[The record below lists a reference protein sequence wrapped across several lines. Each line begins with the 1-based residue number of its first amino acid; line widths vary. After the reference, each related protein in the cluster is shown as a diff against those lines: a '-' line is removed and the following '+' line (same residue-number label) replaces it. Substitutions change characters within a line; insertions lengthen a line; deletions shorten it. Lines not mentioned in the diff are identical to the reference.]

1 MGATPAGPAALP
13 GATLVFAGW
22 ELHGLA
28 RELRVAGQPV
38 RLGDRA
44 FDLLCALAARAG
56 QVVGKNELI
65 ETVWPGRVVEEN
77 NLSVQIAALRRALG
91 AETIQNVAGVGYRL
105 AALPLAAAPVGA
117 PGPVPAPGTATPP
130 PATGLVG
137 RDDDLAQLHRLL
149 AQARLVTVAGT
160 GGVGK
165 TSVARTLFQTLPAP
179 PDGLHWID
187 LAPLQPGTALL
198 PLVARALG
206 LMSPVDN
213 AAEDTARALAVCDS
227 LVVLDNCEHLADD
240 VAALLGPLLVQAPRL
255 RWLATS
261 QEALRLPGEVV
272 HRLGPLAVPEAD
284 AAPADPSASAAL
296 ALLCRRIDDA
306 GTGLAWTPAALAEA
320 AELCR
325 RLDGLPLALEI
336 AAARVA
342 TLGLAGV
349 RQQLDQRLR
358 LRSGL
363 RTAPSRQHSLLQT
376 YEWSYSLLAPAE
388 QHVFRSLQP
397 FAGGF
402 TAELV
407 RRLHGHLAPC
417 APDDGWEALDA
428 LQALVDKSLVQAGTP
443 AAGAAPRLWLL
454 ESARD
459 FARLQLEATGE
470 SAAVHRA
477 HAQALAD
484 WMDQARTEHEHLRD
498 RDWSLRHVPERRN
511 VQAALAWACDNSED
525 PELLARLVAALGL
538 IETFT
543 QTASDLVGMPVP
555 MERLMRA
562 SLKRRAAALMELGW
576 AHHLDGSNER
586 ATELALCALQDHESM
601 GDQVGAYVNL
611 TRLIRLYHRRPG
623 RESERQRMWQRLQG
637 IDTNTIPLRA
647 RLTFESSASYLVDTP
662 RSLARLRELQALAET
677 AGFEDITAVCQV
689 NVTDELM
696 VQGRDDEVV
705 AEAGTLLA
713 QGIPLPRRRAL
724 VSHNLALSLV
734 RLGRVSEA
742 CRHALTVWRTLPAQT
757 HLVLDLFAFALAR
770 ENKLDDAALV
780 AACSA
785 SIRTRRDVS
794 PESSEADLIART
806 WQHLKR
812 LEPARLAELVR
823 IGESFAPNEA
833 LRLALAHWDCSP
845 EAVVAVP
852 QAL

>member
-1 MGATPAGPAALP
+1 MGAAPAGPAALP

-22 ELHGLA
+22 ELHGQA

-44 FDLLCALAARAG
+44 FDLLSALAARAG

-91 AETIQNVAGVGYRL
+91 ADAIQNVSGVGYRL
-105 AALPLAAAPVGA
+105 AALPMAAPVAAADPARA
-117 PGPVPAPGTATPP
+117 PGPAMTPAAP
-130 PATGLVG
+130 GLVG
-137 RDDDLAQLHRLL
+137 RDDDLAQLRRLL

-165 TSVARTLFQTLPAP
+165 TSLARTLCHALPAP

-206 LMSPVDN
+206 LMSPVDS
-213 AAEDTARALAVCDS
+213 AAEDTARALAVCDA

-342 TLGLAGV
+342 TLGLTGV

-388 QHVFRSLQP
+388 QRVFRSLQP

-402 TAELV
+402 TADLV
-407 RRLHGHLAPC
+407 RRLHGHLEPG
-417 APDDGWEALDA
+417 APDGGWEALDA
-428 LQALVDKSLVQAGTP
+428 LRALVDKSLVQAGSP
-443 AAGAAPRLWLL
+443 EAGAAPRLWLL

-470 SAAVHRA
+470 SAAVQRA

-484 WMDQARTEHEHLRD
+484 WMDQAHDEHERLRD
-498 RDWSLRHVPERRN
+498 RDWNVRHVPERRN
-511 VQAALAWACDNSED
+511 VQAALAWAATQNDAD
-525 PELLARLVAALGL
+525 LLARLVAALGL

-543 QTASDLVGMPVP
+543 QTASDLVAMPLP
-555 MERLMRA
+555 MALLQRA
-562 SLKRRAAALMELGW
+562 APPRRARALRELGW
-576 AHHLDGSNER
+576 AHHLDGSGAQ
-586 ATELALCALQDHESM
+586 ATELSRQALADFEAL
-601 GDQVGAYVNL
+601 GDEAGAYVTL
-611 TRLIRLYHRRPG
+611 TRLIRLYHARPG
-623 RESERQRMWQRLQG
+623 QQAELQRAWERLQR
-637 IDTNTIPLRA
+637 IDARAMPLRA
-647 RLTFESSASYLVDTP
+647 RLNFESSSSYLVGAP
-662 RSLARLRELQALAET
+662 RSLERHRELQALAEH
-677 AGFEDITAVCQV
+677 AGFDDITAICQV
-689 NVTDELM
+689 NVTDVLM
-696 VQGRDDEVV
+696 LQGRDEEVV
-705 AEAGTLLA
+705 AEALALLDR
-713 QGIPLPRRRAL
+713 GMSLPRRRAL
-724 VSHNLALSLV
+724 VCHNLALSLV
-734 RLGRVSEA
+734 RLGRVAEA
-742 CRHALTVWRTLPAQT
+742 REHARTVWRALPSQA
-757 HLVLDLFAFALAR
+757 HLVLDLFAFAAAR
-770 ENKLDDAALV
+770 DGRLDDAALV
-780 AACSA
+780 AAHSA
-785 SIRTRRDVS
+785 TIRRSRDEH
-794 PESSEADLIART
+794 PETCEARLIDET
-806 WQHLKR
+806 WQMLER
-812 LEPARLAELVR
+812 LPANRRAELVR
-823 IGESFAPNEA
+823 AGEA
-833 LRLALAHWDCSP
+833 LPLERALQLALGD
-845 EAVVAVP
+845 VA
-852 QAL
+852 